1 MKSQGNT
8 LLPDN
13 PYLRAQVLQ
22 CTIDVRYLIIYSYL
36 PFSFIVASIA
46 KVWE

>member
-22 CTIDVRYLIIYSYL
+22 CTIDVRYLYYNLYYL
-36 PFSFIVASIA
+36 
-46 KVWE
+46 